1 MNRAPIF
8 TPVAAGIRRFAL
20 PVAAAWLLR
29 VGADLII
36 LSVSRVTS
44 SSLTEF
50 VNFII
55 RRGFP
60 DTIELESSFWH
71 WQVTAGS
78 LFVGLLTIGLGLA
91 TGQWAYTRRHP
102 QNK

>member
-50 VNFII
+50 VNFLI

-60 DTIELESSFWH
+60 DAIEIEPSFWR
-71 WQVTAGS
+71 WQVTTGS
-78 LFVGLLTIGLGLA
+78 LVLGALTIGLGLA
-91 TGQWAYTRRHP
+91 AGQWAYARRRP
-102 QNK
+102 KTI